1 MRKNINLYFK
11 KVVSCE
17 IIKSI
22 GGHVMTKVMTINS
35 GSSSLKF
42 KLYEM
47 PEEKVLCSGNAERIG
62 LEEGIF
68 TIKYG
73 DEKDVRNIPIPN
85 HAEAAKIVLEA
96 LIEKGI
102 IKSYDEIKATG
113 HRIVQGGK
121 YFSHSMPF
129 DADTEAKIESL
140 IPLAPLHNAA
150 HLTCFRAF
158 RDVLPNTPAVAV
170 FDTAFHQTMSEED
183 YTFPIPYE
191 LTKEYDI
198 RRYGAH
204 GTSHKYLAGEG
215 LKYLGGVKNPRII
228 SCHIGSGSSITAI
241 KDGKCVATSMG
252 LTPLGGIMMGTRT
265 GDMDPSVFNYVVS
278 VTGKSAEEVYQM
290 FNKKSGFL
298 GVGGYSDS
306 RDILAHAEQGDERC
320 ILANKIF
327 NRRIADF
334 IGQYYVRLGGCDL
347 IIFSAGI
354 GENEPRTRK
363 SVGDLLHD
371 ALGVEIDEN
380 VNATLRGKEG
390 IISTPNSSIKVVVIP
405 TDEEVMIARD
415 AYNIGLLGK
424 YDE

>member
-1 MRKNINLYFK
+1 MA
-11 KVVSCE
+11 
-17 IIKSI
+17 
-22 GGHVMTKVMTINS
+22 KVMTVNS

-47 PEEKVLCSGNAERIG
+47 PEEKVICSGNCERIG
-62 LEEGIF
+62 APDGIF

-73 DEKDVRNIPIPN
+73 DKKDVTNPVFKD
-85 HAEAAKIVLEA
+85 HAVAAKLVVDSLV
-96 LIEKGI
+96 EKGI
-102 IKSYDEIKATG
+102 ISSYDEIKAVG

-121 YFSHSMPF
+121 YFSKSAMF

-158 RDVLPNTPAVAV
+158 KQVLPNCPAIAT
-170 FDTAFHQTMSEED
+170 FDTAFHQTMSPVD

-191 LTKEYDI
+191 LTEQYDI

-204 GTSHKYLAGEG
+204 GTSHKFLSEEG
-215 LKYLGGVKNPRII
+215 LKYLPGVKNPKII
-228 SCHIGSGSSITAI
+228 SCHIGSGASITAI

-298 GVGGYSDS
+298 GVSCVSNDS
-306 RDILAHAEQGDERC
+306 RDVFAAAEKVMQK
-320 ILANKIF
+320 LN
-327 NRRIADF
+327 
-334 IGQYYVRLGGCDL
+334 YLL
-347 IIFSAGI
+347 IYLIEELQIS
-354 GENEPRTRK
+354 
-363 SVGDLLHD
+363 L
-371 ALGVEIDEN
+371 
-380 VNATLRGKEG
+380 VNT
-390 IISTPNSSIKVVVIP
+390 
-405 TDEEVMIARD
+405 M
-415 AYNIGLLGK
+415 
-424 YDE
+424 

>member
-1 MRKNINLYFK
+1 MA
-11 KVVSCE
+11 KVL
-17 IIKSI
+17 
-22 GGHVMTKVMTINS
+22 TINS

-47 PEEKVLCSGNAERIG
+47 PEEKVLCSGNCEKIK
-62 LEEGIF
+62 LEKGIF

-73 DEKDVRNIPIPN
+73 DQKEVSEPAFPDHQV
-85 HAEAAKIVLEA
+85 AAQKVVDELLAKKI
-96 LIEKGI
+96 IS
-102 IKSYDEIKATG
+102 SYDEIKAVG

-121 YFSHSMPF
+121 YFSHSEMF

-158 RDVLPNTPAVAV
+158 KKVLPNCPMVAV
-170 FDTAFHQTMSEED
+170 FDTAYHQTMEPQD
-183 YTFPIPYE
+183 YVFPIPYE
-191 LTKEYDI
+191 LTEKYDI

-204 GTSHKYLAGEG
+204 GTSHNYLALEGEKYLKDTKG
-215 LKYLGGVKNPRII
+215 KRII
-228 SCHIGSGSSITAI
+228 SCHIGSGASITAI

-265 GDMDPSVFNYVVS
+265 GDMDPSVFNYVVK

-290 FNKKSGFL
+290 FNKQSGFA
-298 GVGGYSDS
+298 GMSSVGPDS
-306 RDILAHAEQGDERC
+306 RDVLKAVEEGNEHA
-320 ILANKIF
+320 ILANKVF

-334 IGQYYVRLGGCDL
+334 IGQYYVRLGGADL

-354 GENEPRTRK
+354 GENEPRTRRDVCK
-363 SVGDLLHD
+363 LIKD
-371 ALGVEIDEN
+371 ALGVEIDEELN
-380 VNATLRGKEG
+380 STIHGKECL
-390 IISTPNSSIKVVVIP
+390 ISTPNNKIKVAVIP

-415 AYNIGLLGK
+415 AYDMCIAGK
-424 YDE
+424 

>member
-1 MRKNINLYFK
+1 M
-11 KVVSCE
+11 S
-17 IIKSI
+17 
-22 GGHVMTKVMTINS
+22 KVMTINS

-47 PEEKVLCSGNAERIG
+47 PEEVVLCSGNAERIG
-62 LEEGIF
+62 LDEGIF

-73 DEKDVRNIPIPN
+73 AEKLVKNLPIPS
-85 HAEAAKIVLEA
+85 HAVAAKLVLDS
-96 LIEKGI
+96 LIELKI
-102 IKSYDEIKATG
+102 IKSFDEIKATG

-170 FDTAFHQTMSEED
+170 FDTAFHQSMDEED

-191 LTKEYDI
+191 LTKNFDI

-204 GTSHKYLAGEG
+204 GTSHNYLAIEG
-215 LKYLGGVKNPRII
+215 AKYIPEVKHPRII

-241 KDGKCVATSMG
+241 RDGKCVATSMG

-265 GDMDPSVFNYVVS
+265 GDMDPSVFNYVVT
-278 VTGKSAEEVYQM
+278 VTGRSAEDVYQM

-306 RDILAHAEQGDERC
+306 RDILAHAEEGDKRC

-363 SVGDLLHD
+363 AVCELLHD
-371 ALGVEIDEN
+371 ALGVEVDEE
-380 VNATLRGKEG
+380 VNATLRGKAG
-390 IISTPNSSIKVVVIP
+390 VISKPTSRIKVVVIP

-415 AYNIGLLGK
+415 AYHMGLKG
-424 YDE
+424 E

>member
-1 MRKNINLYFK
+1 MA
-11 KVVSCE
+11 
-17 IIKSI
+17 
-22 GGHVMTKVMTINS
+22 KVMTINS

-47 PEEKVLCSGNAERIG
+47 PEEREICSGNCERIG
-62 LEEGIF
+62 LADGIF
-68 TIKYG
+68 TIKYDG
-73 DEKDVRNIPIPN
+73 KKEQTTPVFPN
-85 HAEAAKIVLEA
+85 HAVAAKTVVDA
-96 LIEKGI
+96 LLEKGI
-102 IKSYDEIKATG
+102 IKSFDEIKAIG

-121 YFSHSMPF
+121 YFSKSALF

-140 IPLAPLHNAA
+140 IPLAPLHNQA

-158 RDVLPNTPAVAV
+158 KEVLPNCPAIAT

-183 YTFPIPYE
+183 YIFPIPYE
-191 LTKEYDI
+191 LTEKYDI

-204 GTSHKYLAGEG
+204 GTSHKYLSEKARE
-215 LKYLGGVKNPRII
+215 YLPGVEHPRLIT
-228 SCHIGSGSSITAI
+228 CHIGSGASISAI

-290 FNKKSGFL
+290 FNKQSGFK
-298 GVGGYSDS
+298 GVGGSSDS
-306 RDILAHAEQGDERC
+306 RDILAGVDAGDPKC

-327 NRRIADF
+327 LRRICDF
-334 IGQYYVRLGGCDL
+334 IGQYYVRLGGCDM

-354 GENEPRTRK
+354 GENEPRTRRD
-363 SVGDLLHD
+363 VVRMLYPAFGTVINEEL
-371 ALGVEIDEN
+371 
-380 VNATLRGKEG
+380 NATLHGKEALL
-390 IISTPNSSIKVVVIP
+390 STPESKIKVAVIP

-415 AYNIGLLGK
+415 AYKMCILKEEL
-424 YDE
+424 

>member
-1 MRKNINLYFK
+1 MA
-11 KVVSCE
+11 
-17 IIKSI
+17 
-22 GGHVMTKVMTINS
+22 KVMTINS

-47 PEEKVLCSGNAERIG
+47 PEEKVLCSGNCERIG
-62 LEEGIF
+62 LPDGIF

-73 DEKDVRNIPIPN
+73 DKKDVTNPAFPN
-85 HAEAAKIVLEA
+85 HGVAAKLVVESF
-96 LIEKGI
+96 IEKGI
-102 IKSYDEIKATG
+102 IKDFNEIKAIG

-121 YFSHSMPF
+121 YFSASAMF
-129 DADTEAKIESL
+129 DKDTESKIESL

-158 RDVLPNTPAVAV
+158 KDALPNCPAIAT
-170 FDTAFHQTMSEED
+170 FDTAFHQTMAPAD

-191 LTKEYDI
+191 LTEKYDI

-204 GTSHKYLAGEG
+204 GTSHKYLSQEA
-215 LKYLGGVKNPRII
+215 LKYLEGVKHPRII
-228 SCHIGSGSSITAI
+228 SCHIGSGASITAI

-265 GDMDPSVFNYVVS
+265 GDMDPSVFNYVVQ

-298 GVGGYSDS
+298 GVGGSSDS
-306 RDILAHAEQGDERC
+306 RDILAGVDNGDKKC

-354 GENEPRTRK
+354 GENEPRTRRDVCRLIGE
-363 SVGDLLHD
+363 S
-371 ALGVEIDEN
+371 LGVKIDEELN
-380 VNATLRGKEG
+380 YTIHGKECLL
-390 IISTPNSSIKVVVIP
+390 STPDSKIKVVVIP

-415 AYNIGLLGK
+415 AYEMCIK
-424 YDE
+424 

>member
-1 MRKNINLYFK
+1 MA
-11 KVVSCE
+11 
-17 IIKSI
+17 
-22 GGHVMTKVMTINS
+22 KVMTVNS

-47 PEEKVLCSGNAERIG
+47 PEEKVICSGNCERIG
-62 LEEGIF
+62 APDGIF

-73 DEKDVRNIPIPN
+73 DKKDVTNPVFKD
-85 HAEAAKIVLEA
+85 HAVAAKLVVDSLV
-96 LIEKGI
+96 EKGI
-102 IKSYDEIKATG
+102 ISSYDEIKAVG

-121 YFSHSMPF
+121 YFSKSAMF

-158 RDVLPNTPAVAV
+158 KQVLPNCPAIAT
-170 FDTAFHQTMSEED
+170 FDTAFHQTMSPVD

-191 LTKEYDI
+191 LTEKYDI

-204 GTSHKYLAGEG
+204 GTSHKFLSEEG
-215 LKYLGGVKNPRII
+215 LKYLPGVKNPKII
-228 SCHIGSGSSITAI
+228 SCHIGSGASITAI
-241 KDGKCVATSMG
+241 ENGKCVATSMG

-265 GDMDPSVFNYVVS
+265 GDMDPSVFNYVCS

-298 GVGGYSDS
+298 GVSCVSNDS
-306 RDILAHAEQGDERC
+306 RDVFAAAEKGDAKAQ
-320 ILANKIF
+320 LSLDLF

-334 IGQYYVRLGGCDL
+334 IGQYFVRLGGADL
-347 IIFSAGI
+347 IIWSAGI
-354 GENEPRTRK
+354 GENEPRTRSGVCALIK
-363 SVGDLLHD
+363 E
-371 ALGVEIDEN
+371 ALGVEIDEELN
-380 VNATLRGKEG
+380 STIHGKEAL
-390 IISTPNSSIKVVVIP
+390 ISTPNSKIKVVVIP

-415 AYNIGLLGK
+415 AYDMCIKG
-424 YDE
+424 

>member
-1 MRKNINLYFK
+1 MA
-11 KVVSCE
+11 
-17 IIKSI
+17 
-22 GGHVMTKVMTINS
+22 KVMTINS

-47 PEEKVLCSGNAERIG
+47 PEEKVICSGNCEQIG
-62 LEEGIF
+62 LDKGIF

-73 DEKDVRNIPIPN
+73 DKKDVSNPVFPN
-85 HAEAAKIVLEA
+85 HAVAAKKVIDTLV
-96 LIEKGI
+96 EKGI
-102 IKSYDEIKATG
+102 IKDFNEIKAAG

-129 DADTEAKIESL
+129 DKDTESKIESL

-158 RDVLPNTPAVAV
+158 KEVLPDCPMVAV
-170 FDTAFHQTMSEED
+170 FDTAYHQSMEEED

-191 LTKEYDI
+191 LSEKYDI

-204 GTSHKYLAGEG
+204 GTSHNYLALEAEKYLKDTKG
-215 LKYLGGVKNPRII
+215 KRII
-228 SCHIGSGSSITAI
+228 SCHIGSGASITAI
-241 KDGKCVATSMG
+241 RDGKCVATSMG

-265 GDMDPSVFNYVVS
+265 GDMDPSVFNYVCK

-290 FNKKSGFL
+290 FNKQSGFK
-298 GVGGYSDS
+298 GMSTVGPDS
-306 RDILAHAEQGDERC
+306 RDVLAAVEAGNKHA
-320 ILANKIF
+320 ILANKLF

-334 IGQYYVRLGGCDL
+334 IGQYYVRLGGADL

-354 GENEPRTRK
+354 GENEPRTRRDVCNLIK
-363 SVGDLLHD
+363 D
-371 ALGVEIDEN
+371 ALGVEIDNELN
-380 VNATLRGKEG
+380 MSIHGKECL
-390 IISTPNSSIKVVVIP
+390 ISTPNSKIKVVVIP

-415 AYNIGLLGK
+415 AYNICLTGGLK
-424 YDE
+424 